1 MKVLANDGIAPS
13 GKEALEAKGFTV
25 ITETVA
31 QEDLIDAINNEG
43 YEVVLVR
50 SATTVRKE
58 VMDACPGLKMIGRGG
73 VGMDNID
80 VQYGRDNGLV
90 VFNTP
95 AASSLAVAE
104 LVTGQLFSISRS
116 TFDSERN
123 MPTKGNSD
131 FKVLKKKY
139 GKGVELR
146 GKTLGVIGFGRIGQY
161 TAQYALG
168 CGMKVIASDP
178 FVENAS
184 ITVEVG
190 NQSVDVKIDMVSK
203 DDLLAKADYIS
214 LHVPMP
220 KEGAVIAKAEFDKM
234 KDGVRI
240 VNAARGG
247 VINEDDLLEAL
258 NNGKVAACALDVF
271 VGEPNPRADI
281 LAHEQIALTP
291 HVGAATGEAQDRI
304 GTELASQIID
314 FYNK

>member
-1 MKVLANDGIAPS
+1 
-13 GKEALEAKGFTV
+13 
-25 ITETVA
+25 
-31 QEDLIDAINNEG
+31 
-43 YEVVLVR
+43 
-50 SATTVRKE
+50 
-58 VMDACPGLKMIGRGG
+58 MDACPGLKMIGRGG

-104 LVTGQLFSISRS
+104 LVIGQLFSISRS
-116 TFDSERN
+116 TYDSERN
-123 MPTKGNSD
+123 MPSNGNSE

-178 FVENAS
+178 FVENATVS
-184 ITVEVG
+184 VEVG

-220 KEGAVIAKAEFDKM
+220 KEGAVIAKSEFDKM

-271 VGEPNPRADI
+271 VGEPSPRADI
-281 LAHEQIALTP
+281 LAHEKIALTP
-291 HVGAATGEAQDRI
+291 HVGAATVEAQDRI